1 MVAAFVL
8 LTAALF
14 AAPLAAFDARDLV
27 LPPGF
32 TITTY
37 AEGVTDARQLAIGA
51 NGTVFAGSREAGL
64 VSGRR
69 DGRFLRYTVNFER
82 LGGVIGYLLNDCC
95 MAHPEICACAGQKQ
109 ES

>member
-1 MVAAFVL
+1 MDKSLA
-8 LTAALF
+8 LTALSAMAHETRLDILRLLVSQGATGT
-14 AAPLAAFDARDLV
+14 AAGDITGKVNASASRLSFHLAAL
-27 LPPGF
+27 
-32 TITTY
+32 
-37 AEGVTDARQLAIGA
+37 EQ
-51 NGTVFAGSREAGL
+51 AGL

-95 MAHPEICACAGQKQ
+95 MAHPDICACAGQKQ

>member
-1 MVAAFVL
+1 MDKSLA
-8 LTAALF
+8 LTALSAMAHETRLDILRLLVSQG
-14 AAPLAAFDARDLV
+14 AAGAAAGDIAGKVNASASRLSFHLAAL
-27 LPPGF
+27 
-32 TITTY
+32 
-37 AEGVTDARQLAIGA
+37 EQ
-51 NGTVFAGSREAGL
+51 AGL

-82 LGGVIGYLLNDCC
+82 LGSVIGYLLNDCC